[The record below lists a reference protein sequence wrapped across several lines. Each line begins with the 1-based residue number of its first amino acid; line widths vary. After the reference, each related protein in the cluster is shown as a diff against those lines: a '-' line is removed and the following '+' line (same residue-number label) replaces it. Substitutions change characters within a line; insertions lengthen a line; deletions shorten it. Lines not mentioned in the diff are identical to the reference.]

1 MGGKDGRNSLCPR
14 ASLNISR
21 GPAALPHG
29 QVTAGPDP
37 PRAAWGARSALPA
50 LTRGAG
56 RPSPSSRASRPVR
69 SRRVASRWVP
79 LAGSD
84 ASRRQRG
91 HFLTPGHCI
100 GCPSLPVVGPAATR
114 PQDAECD

>member
-1 MGGKDGRNSLCPR
+1 MGGKGGRNSLCPR

-21 GPAALPHG
+21 GPAALRHG

-56 RPSPSSRASRPVR
+56 RPSPSSRPSRPVP
-69 SRRVASRWVP
+69 SRRVP
-79 LAGSD
+79 LGAAGGFRCESAAAGTLSD
-84 ASRRQRG
+84 SWSLYRLPFPPRRGAGRYPA
-91 HFLTPGHCI
+91 PGC
-100 GCPSLPVVGPAATR
+100 R
-114 PQDAECD
+114 M